1 MTRFNI
7 YFGTVGKK
15 LSCKYQFTKVCKNEQ
30 EALKLAENS
39 AQSLYYKYEGRY
51 GLPSYNQIIKES
63 EITGVDIEI
72 LYQDHI
78 KDMTRFYVIPTELDS
93 IPYRKLKY

>member
-15 LSCKYQFTKVCKNEQ
+15 LACKYQFTKVCKNEQ

-51 GLPSYNQIIKES
+51 GLPSYNKIVKES
-63 EITGVDIEI
+63 EITGVDIET
-72 LYQDHI
+72 LYQEHI
-78 KDMTRFYVIPTELDS
+78 KDMTRFYAIPTELDS